1 MDIMEYTFINK
12 EHPEYQLFSSP
23 KSWLMQL
30 FNDIKNATHY
40 IYIETFRLNDDLV
53 GNALGEL
60 LIERAASGIE
70 IRLIVDSWGTRRS
83 ALLNKLEKK
92 GVSIRYFKQLVF
104 SFDFFTKNH
113 ERNHRKIVAIDDKIA
128 YIGSANF
135 SKYSLSWRESILRIE
150 TDMAKT
156 FKKIFLDNYKISEKK
171 IKLLKYYKTINLQ
184 DLHIIREAPSI
195 IHQKTRNYF
204 LKLIKNAKKSIVIVS
219 PYFITGKAL
228 RTKLI
233 HAAKRGVEVTVI
245 IPKHSDVRSIDLLR
259 DLFLGD
265 LHKHGINFQMYK
277 SGNLHAKLLLIDKEI
292 FSIGSS
298 NFDYRSFR
306 HMYEINLSG
315 KESTISGLISDF
327 IEETLADCNKFN
339 KTKWLFR
346 SFFNK
351 LIGILLYPIRKL
363 T

>member
-1 MDIMEYTFINK
+1 MEYTFLNA

-23 KSWLMQL
+23 KSWLLQL
-30 FNDIKNATHY
+30 FNDIKNANRY

-53 GNALGEL
+53 GNALGDL
-60 LIERAASGIE
+60 LMEKAKKGID
-70 IRLIVDSWGTRRS
+70 IKLVVDSWGTWKS
-83 ALLNKLEKK
+83 GLLSKMEKA
-92 GVSIRYFKQLVF
+92 GISVHYFKQLVF
-104 SFDFFTKNH
+104 SLDFFTKNH

-150 TDMAKT
+150 TDLAKT
-156 FKKIFLDNYKISEKK
+156 FKKIFMDNYKISKKK
-171 IKLLKYYKTINLQ
+171 IKLLKYYKTIHHQN
-184 DLHIIREAPSI
+184 LHIIREAPSI

-228 RTKLI
+228 RTRLI

-245 IPKHSDVRSIDLLR
+245 IPRHSDVRSVDHLR

-277 SGNLHAKLLLIDKEI
+277 SGNLHAKLLLIDNET

-306 HMYEINLSG
+306 YMYEINLSG
-315 KESTISGLISDF
+315 KEPTIAGLISDF

-346 SFFNK
+346 SFINK